1 MRFVKNKDGF
11 LETAADADAAPA
23 APAASKDVSWITP
36 VVLGSLVAVGCFIFW
51 KRGRGGARHQTH
63 Y

>member
-23 APAASKDVSWITP
+23 ASKDVSWITP
-36 VVLGSLVAVGCFIFW
+36 VVLGSLVVVGFIIW
-51 KRGRGGARHQTH
+51 KRGRGGARHH
-63 Y
+63 